1 MLIQGYHE
9 DLRKTDAERYTL
21 LETKF
26 KQMCENIKKG
36 SSFVDLKSLK
46 SKINKEILNNDKL
59 SKEQKTDLSEAI
71 KDLEKTVI
79 TDTAEKINSYIK
91 ENSDSITKN
100 PKLKKSIFARYRNI
114 LENEVFM
121 SALSNGFSRIF
132 LSRIE
137 ADKKYIL
144 SNSILRF
151 KRKNKE
157 LFPE

>member
-1 MLIQGYHE
+1 M
-9 DLRKTDAERYTL
+9 
-21 LETKF
+21 
-26 KQMCENIKKG
+26 
-36 SSFVDLKSLK
+36 
-46 SKINKEILNNDKL
+46 
-59 SKEQKTDLSEAI
+59 SEAI

-91 ENSDSITKN
+91 ENSDGITKN

-132 LSRIE
+132 LSRVE